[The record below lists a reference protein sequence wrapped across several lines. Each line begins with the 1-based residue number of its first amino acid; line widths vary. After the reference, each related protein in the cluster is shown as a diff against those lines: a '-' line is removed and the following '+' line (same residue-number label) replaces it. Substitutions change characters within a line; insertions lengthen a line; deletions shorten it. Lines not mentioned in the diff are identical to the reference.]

1 MSPSPL
7 EAMGYTMKVVNNGTN
22 VVTTNAS
29 WAVEIAADAIFAD
42 RNRMLMRCN
51 FHNYSWM
58 AQALKPTDTR
68 GYQKFVIGCVAE
80 SMLSTA
86 GEIVQVI
93 LSGPA
98 SITSSNAPP
107 TDFFIAVNVPND
119 GSKASYVYPG
129 QATPVPID
137 NITEAKPFHIE
148 VFVEEDVDR
157 ARVYIDGTLVAD
169 YSYTGTFASQN
180 GGFSMV
186 ARLPYPT
193 TNTMVG
199 VYFSNVYFLGVDS
212 VHTGI
217 LGPAARV
224 LEVAPASDMDVSW
237 KRPDGYATNA
247 EVMGQMFNQSSP
259 AYLAAGS
266 VGDYDVYGAP
276 NAVAANAVQIFGAGV
291 KVNAMTMAGGTHTL
305 RAVVKTPTAGVTE
318 VGPETTLQL
327 GALKPSFSDIS
338 TNPDTGAVWTPS
350 AVTAAGFGMKLKS

>member
-1 MSPSPL
+1 MSASPL
-7 EAMGYTMKVVNNGTN
+7 DAMGYTMKVVNNGTQ
-22 VVTTNAS
+22 VVTSSAS
-29 WAVEIAADAIFAD
+29 WALEIAADAIFAD

-58 AQALKPTDTR
+58 AQATKNLDTR

-80 SMLSTA
+80 TMVTA
-86 GEIVQVI
+86 AAGVTQIV

-98 SITSSNAPP
+98 SVTSSNSLPS
-107 TDFFIAVNVPND
+107 DFFIAINVPND
-119 GSKASYVYPG
+119 GTQSSIVYPG
-129 QATPVPID
+129 LTGSTPIQGATEGVPV
-137 NITEAKPFHIE
+137 HIE
-148 VFVEEDVDR
+148 VFIEQDVDR
-157 ARVYIDGTLVAD
+157 ARVYLDGTLVAD
-169 YSYTGTFASQN
+169 YSYTGTFAVEN
-180 GGFSMV
+180 GGYSLI
-186 ARLPYPT
+186 ARLPSAT
-193 TNTMVG
+193 TNQMIG
-199 VYFSNVYFLGVDS
+199 VYFSNVYLLGIDS

-247 EVMGQMFNQSSP
+247 EVMGQMFNQASP

-276 NAVAANAVQIFGAGV
+276 NAVAANAVQIFGAGI

-305 RAVVKTPTAGVTE
+305 RSVVKTPTAGVTE

-327 GALKPSFSDIS
+327 GTLKPSFSDIS